1 MTVFAIVSTLDAG
14 YYIEK
19 QEMNNLGIKVGDRF
33 TVTDID
39 MGQSSTSIYLKEHS
53 GHFNSVFFNFE
64 ENGKELNIYG
74 DPRFNPYL
82 NMG

>member
-1 MTVFAIVSTLDAG
+1 MALIAIVTTLKAG
-14 YYIEK
+14 YDIEK

-82 NMG
+82 NMD